1 MNNLMK
7 IMKTMKLKNGLNYLR
22 KGVVSMKRATDEDIK
37 KIKKGDTFLVDLK
50 HDGNV
55 NELCN
60 YLHRHID
67 KFR

>member
-1 MNNLMK
+1 
-7 IMKTMKLKNGLNYLR
+7 
-22 KGVVSMKRATDEDIK
+22 MKRATDEDIK

-67 KFR
+67 KFRWLNRRKDWLLAN